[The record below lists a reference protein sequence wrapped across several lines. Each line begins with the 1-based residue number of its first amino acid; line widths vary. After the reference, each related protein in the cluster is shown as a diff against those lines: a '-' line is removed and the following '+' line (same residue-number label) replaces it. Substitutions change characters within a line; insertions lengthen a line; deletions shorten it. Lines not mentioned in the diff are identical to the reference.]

1 MLCEDIGF
9 TEREETKPPSM
20 PMSFAADGMSHKGH
34 DHSPNSRGDTPSSG
48 SRSSD
53 QSETVASRQPSNRS
67 KELMVYNEKPDAYD
81 LQRLALEEQLGKEI
95 SKLGS

>member
-1 MLCEDIGF
+1 
-9 TEREETKPPSM
+9 M
-20 PMSFAADGMSHKGH
+20 PMSFVADGMSHKGH
-34 DHSPNSRGDTPSSG
+34 DHSPNSRGVTPSSG

-81 LQRLALEEQLGKEI
+81 LQRIALEEQLGKEI